1 MKLNITNSN
10 ESFID
15 GCYNINVND
24 YDEKVFDDI
33 PQSSCDMVIITQ
45 CLGELSYHK
54 CHNFLTKSAD
64 RVRASGTISISLLD
78 VESLFVAYLNGS
90 LDSREMSEMLEKK
103 ITALR
108 YHEVKQILTKAGI
121 ALQKVD
127 RKNNL
132 LLINGIK
139 K

>member
-64 RVRASGTISISLLD
+64 RVRTSGTISMSFLD

-108 YHEVKQILTKAGI
+108 YHEVKQI
-121 ALQKVD
+121 
-127 RKNNL
+127 
-132 LLINGIK
+132 
-139 K
+139 

>member
-45 CLGELSYHK
+45 CL
-54 CHNFLTKSAD
+54 
-64 RVRASGTISISLLD
+64 
-78 VESLFVAYLNGS
+78 
-90 LDSREMSEMLEKK
+90 
-103 ITALR
+103 
-108 YHEVKQILTKAGI
+108 
-121 ALQKVD
+121 
-127 RKNNL
+127 
-132 LLINGIK
+132 
-139 K
+139 

>member
-1 MKLNITNSN
+1 M
-10 ESFID
+10 SF
-15 GCYNINVND
+15 
-24 YDEKVFDDI
+24 
-33 PQSSCDMVIITQ
+33 
-45 CLGELSYHK
+45 
-54 CHNFLTKSAD
+54 
-64 RVRASGTISISLLD
+64 LD